1 MEKIKVFLADWQ
13 VLFREG
19 IHFILSGEEDF
30 EVIGES
36 TSGEEALNFI
46 ENNPPKVAI
55 FNVDRGKPS
64 GVEIARR
71 IKQNL
76 PSVSIILIM
85 DRYNDEQLF
94 AAIKSGAS
102 ACLTKDMEPDE
113 LLHNIRKVAQG
124 DHPISQALLTPEIA
138 SRVVDEFEAFSTID
152 EEMGNVLAHLLPAED
167 EILHHIASGS
177 LLEEIGKVLG
187 VNEES
192 IRQHLDV
199 ILNKL
204 VTNERSRAL
213 IETVQ
218 SNLTSALSRVKGGGR
233 PAADYVTRE
242 EFLAFKE
249 DLRERFRSLTG
260 ELGVKD

>member
-102 ACLTKDMEPDE
+102 ACLSKDMEPDE
-113 LLHNIRKVAQG
+113 LLHSIRKVAQG

-138 SRVVDEFEAFSTID
+138 SRVVDEFEAASAID
-152 EEMGNVLAHLLPAED
+152 EEIGNVLAHLLPAED
-167 EILHHIASGS
+167 EILHHISSGS

-242 EFLAFKE
+242 EFNSFKE
-249 DLRERFRSLTG
+249 DLRERFRSFTG